1 MWPQSLEIEIL
12 LLYILLLHSINKPS
26 TEYLHVVASLLAIL
40 IILITA
46 LKYHSYIPG
55 GGSPVP
61 SHLPFGRE
69 LTGQRAPD
77 STSVL
82 LGLKLV
88 AFPMSWAKEHRE
100 QHRKEKAIFPHQERL
115 LAANMGSSCAQ
126 HGI

>member
-1 MWPQSLEIEIL
+1 M
-12 LLYILLLHSINKPS
+12 
-26 TEYLHVVASLLAIL
+26 VASLVANL

-46 LKYHSYIPG
+46 LKYHSYILG
-55 GGSPVP
+55 AGSPVP
-61 SHLPFGRE
+61 SHLPCGRE

-88 AFPMSWAKEHRE
+88 FPMSWAEEHRE

-115 LAANMGSSCAQ
+115 LAANLGSPCVQ
-126 HGI
+126 HGV